1 MNNKRARLRT
11 LAAAVAVA
19 DAERF
24 NVSCDVSG
32 ERHKAREADVR
43 HDQII
48 ITTKR

>member
-11 LAAAVAVA
+11 LAAEVAVA

-24 NVSCDVSG
+24 NVSG